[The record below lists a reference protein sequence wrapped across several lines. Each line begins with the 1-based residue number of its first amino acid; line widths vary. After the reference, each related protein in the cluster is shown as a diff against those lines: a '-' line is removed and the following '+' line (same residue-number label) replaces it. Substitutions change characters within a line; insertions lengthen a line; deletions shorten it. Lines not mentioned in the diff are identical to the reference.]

1 MDKLKRR
8 GILFVLS
15 SPSGAGKT
23 SIARYILDQD
33 KNIKLSV
40 SLTTRKKRKNE
51 KAGIDYDF
59 ISKDVFETKIKN
71 NFFLEWATVFGNYYG
86 TSREKV
92 KKTLQD
98 GNDVLFDID
107 WQGTQQLSDNK
118 DFDLVTIF
126 ILPPSKAVLEKRL
139 NNRAQD
145 SKIEVIK
152 RMSQASDEISHY
164 MEYNYIVINNNLED
178 ASNQVLSILKAERLK
193 RKRLINLNEFIT
205 FLRYKN
211 IS

>member
-71 NFFLEWATVFGNYYG
+71 NYFLEWATVFGNYYG

-92 KKTLQD
+92 QKTLQE

-126 ILPPSKAVLEKRL
+126 ILPPSKTVLEKRL

-205 FLRYKN
+205 FLR
-211 IS
+211 S

>member
-1 MDKLKRR
+1 MDNLKRR

-23 SIARYILDQD
+23 SIARYILDKD

-92 KKTLQD
+92 QKTLQE

-126 ILPPSKAVLEKRL
+126 ILPPSKTVLEKRL

-205 FLRYKN
+205 FLR
-211 IS
+211 S

>member
-1 MDKLKRR
+1 MDKLNRR

-23 SIARYILDQD
+23 SIARYILDKD

-51 KAGIDYDF
+51 KPGIDYDF
-59 ISKDVFETKIKN
+59 ISKDLFEKKIKN

-92 KKTLQD
+92 QKTLKD

-126 ILPPSKAVLEKRL
+126 ILPPSKTVLEKRL

-145 SKIEVIK
+145 SKIEVKK

-205 FLRYKN
+205 FLR
-211 IS
+211 S

>member
-23 SIARYILDQD
+23 SIARYILDKD

-59 ISKDVFETKIKN
+59 ISKDVFEKKIKN

-92 KKTLQD
+92 QKTLQD

-107 WQGTQQLSDNK
+107 WQGTQQLTDNK

-126 ILPPSKAVLEKRL
+126 ILPPSKTVLEKRL

-145 SKIEVIK
+145 SKIEVKK

-193 RKRLINLNEFIT
+193 RKRLVNLNEFIT
-205 FLRYKN
+205 FLR
-211 IS
+211 S

>member
-23 SIARYILDQD
+23 SIARYILDKD
-33 KNIKLSV
+33 KNIELSV

-92 KKTLQD
+92 QKTLQE

-126 ILPPSKAVLEKRL
+126 ILPPSKIILEKRL

-145 SKIEVIK
+145 SKIEVKK

-164 MEYNYIVINNNLED
+164 MEYNYIIINNNLED

-193 RKRLINLNEFIT
+193 RKRLINPK
-205 FLRYKN
+205 FLYL
-211 IS
+211 

>member
-23 SIARYILDQD
+23 SIARYILDKD

-59 ISKDVFETKIKN
+59 ISKDAFETKIKN

-92 KKTLQD
+92 QKTLQE

-118 DFDLVTIF
+118 DYDLVTIF
-126 ILPPSKAVLEKRL
+126 ILPPSKTVLEKRL

>member
-33 KNIKLSV
+33 NNIKLSI

-59 ISKDVFETKIKN
+59 ISKDGFETKIKN
-71 NFFLEWATVFGNYYG
+71 NYFLEWATVFGNYYG

-92 KKTLQD
+92 QKTLQE

-126 ILPPSKAVLEKRL
+126 ILPPSKTVLEKRL

-205 FLRYKN
+205 FLR
-211 IS
+211 S

>member
-23 SIARYILDQD
+23 SIARYILDKD

-71 NFFLEWATVFGNYYG
+71 NYFLEWATVFGNYYG

-92 KKTLQD
+92 QKTLQE

-126 ILPPSKAVLEKRL
+126 ILPPSKTVLEK

-164 MEYNYIVINNNLED
+164 MEYNYIVINNNLEE

-205 FLRYKN
+205 FLR
-211 IS
+211 S

>member
-23 SIARYILDQD
+23 SIARYILDKD

-92 KKTLQD
+92 QKTLQE

-126 ILPPSKAVLEKRL
+126 ILPPSKTVLEKRL

-164 MEYNYIVINNNLED
+164 MEYNYIVINNNLEE
-178 ASNQVLSILKAERLK
+178 ASNQVLIILKAERLK

-205 FLRYKN
+205 FLR
-211 IS
+211 S

>member
-23 SIARYILDQD
+23 SIARYILDKE

-40 SLTTRKKRKNE
+40 SLTTRKRRKNE
-51 KAGIDYDF
+51 KAGIDHDF

-71 NFFLEWATVFGNYYG
+71 NFFLEWAAVFGNYYG

-92 KKTLQD
+92 QKTLHE

-126 ILPPSKAVLEKRL
+126 ILPPSKTVLEKRL

-205 FLRYKN
+205 FLR
-211 IS
+211 S

>member
-23 SIARYILDQD
+23 SIARYILDKD

-92 KKTLQD
+92 QKTLQE

-126 ILPPSKAVLEKRL
+126 ILPPSKTVLEKRL

-164 MEYNYIVINNNLED
+164 MEYNYIVINNNLEE

-205 FLRYKN
+205 FLR
-211 IS
+211 

>member
-23 SIARYILDQD
+23 SIARYILDKD

-92 KKTLQD
+92 QKTLQE

-118 DFDLVTIF
+118 EFDLVTIF
-126 ILPPSKAVLEKRL
+126 ILPPSKTVLEKRL

-152 RMSQASDEISHY
+152 RMAQASDEISHY

-205 FLRYKN
+205 FLR
-211 IS
+211 S

>member
-23 SIARYILDQD
+23 SIARYILDKD

-40 SLTTRKKRKNE
+40 SLTTRKKE
-51 KAGIDYDF
+51 KKKKLVLIMILSQRMYL
-59 ISKDVFETKIKN
+59 KKKKKN

-92 KKTLQD
+92 QKTLQD

-126 ILPPSKAVLEKRL
+126 ILPPSKTVLEKRL

-205 FLRYKN
+205 FLR
-211 IS
+211 S

>member
-1 MDKLKRR
+1 MDKLNRR

-23 SIARYILDQD
+23 SIARYILDKD

-59 ISKDVFETKIKN
+59 ISKDLFETKIKN

-92 KKTLQD
+92 QKTLQD

-126 ILPPSKAVLEKRL
+126 ILPPSKTVLEKRL

-205 FLRYKN
+205 FLR
-211 IS
+211 S

>member
-71 NFFLEWATVFGNYYG
+71 NFFLEWATVFGHYYG

-92 KKTLQD
+92 QKTLQD

-107 WQGTQQLSDNK
+107 WQGPQQLSDNK

-126 ILPPSKAVLEKRL
+126 ILPPSKTVLEKRL

-178 ASNQVLSILKAERLK
+178 ASNQVLIILKAERLK

-205 FLRYKN
+205 FLR
-211 IS
+211 S

>member
-23 SIARYILDQD
+23 SIARYILDKD
-33 KNIKLSV
+33 NNIKLSV

-51 KAGIDYDF
+51 IAGVDYDY
-59 ISKDVFETKIKN
+59 ISKDLFEEKIKN

-92 KKTLQD
+92 QTTLQE

-118 DFDLVTIF
+118 GFELVTIF
-126 ILPPSKAVLEKRL
+126 ILPPSKTVLEKRL
-139 NNRAQD
+139 NSRAQD
-145 SKIEVIK
+145 SKIEVKK

-164 MEYNYIVINNNLED
+164 MEYDYIVINNNLED

-193 RKRLINLNEFIT
+193 RKRLVNLNEFIT
-205 FLRYKN
+205 FLR
-211 IS
+211 S

>member
-23 SIARYILDQD
+23 SIARYILDKD

-59 ISKDVFETKIKN
+59 ISKDLFETKIKN

-92 KKTLQD
+92 QKTLQD

-126 ILPPSKAVLEKRL
+126 ILPPSKTVLEKRL

-205 FLRYKN
+205 FLR
-211 IS
+211 S

>member
-92 KKTLQD
+92 QKTLQE

-126 ILPPSKAVLEKRL
+126 ILPPSKTVLEKRL

-164 MEYNYIVINNNLED
+164 MEYNYIVINNNLEE

-205 FLRYKN
+205 FLR
-211 IS
+211 S

>member
-23 SIARYILDQD
+23 SIARYILDKE

-92 KKTLQD
+92 QKTLQE

-126 ILPPSKAVLEKRL
+126 ILPPSKTALEKRL

-205 FLRYKN
+205 FLR
-211 IS
+211 S

>member
-23 SIARYILDQD
+23 SIARYILDKD

-92 KKTLQD
+92 QTTLQE

-118 DFDLVTIF
+118 GFELVTIF
-126 ILPPSKAVLEKRL
+126 ILPPSKTVLEKRL

-145 SKIEVIK
+145 SKIEVKK

-164 MEYNYIVINNNLED
+164 MEYDYIVINNNLED

-193 RKRLINLNEFIT
+193 RRRLINLNEFIT
-205 FLRYKN
+205 FLR
-211 IS
+211 S

>member
-23 SIARYILDQD
+23 SIARYILDKE

-71 NFFLEWATVFGNYYG
+71 NFFLEWAAVFGNYYG

-92 KKTLQD
+92 QKTLQE

-107 WQGTQQLSDNK
+107 WQGTQQLTDNK

-126 ILPPSKAVLEKRL
+126 ILPPSKTALEKRL

-205 FLRYKN
+205 FLR
-211 IS
+211 S

>member
-1 MDKLKRR
+1 MHKLKRR

-23 SIARYILDQD
+23 SIARYILDKD

-59 ISKDVFETKIKN
+59 ISKDLFETKIKN

-92 KKTLQD
+92 QKTLQK

-126 ILPPSKAVLEKRL
+126 ILPPSKNVLEKRL

-193 RKRLINLNEFIT
+193 RKRMINLNEFIT
-205 FLRYKN
+205 FLR
-211 IS
+211 S

>member
-23 SIARYILDQD
+23 SIARYILEKDN
-33 KNIKLSV
+33 NIKLSV

-51 KAGIDYDF
+51 IAGVDYDY
-59 ISKDVFETKIKN
+59 ISKDLFEEKIKN

-92 KKTLQD
+92 QTTLQE

-118 DFDLVTIF
+118 GFELVTIF
-126 ILPPSKAVLEKRL
+126 ILPPSKTVLEKRL

-145 SKIEVIK
+145 SKIEVKK

-205 FLRYKN
+205 FLR
-211 IS
+211 S

>member
-59 ISKDVFETKIKN
+59 ISKDAFETKIKN

-86 TSREKV
+86 TSREQV
-92 KKTLQD
+92 LKTLQEGD
-98 GNDVLFDID
+98 DVLFDID

-126 ILPPSKAVLEKRL
+126 ILPPSKTVLEKRL

-205 FLRYKN
+205 FLR
-211 IS
+211 S

>member
-23 SIARYILDQD
+23 SIARYILDKD

-92 KKTLQD
+92 QKTLQE

-126 ILPPSKAVLEKRL
+126 ILPPSKTVLEKRL

-164 MEYNYIVINNNLED
+164 MEYNYIVINNNLEE

-193 RKRLINLNEFIT
+193 RKRLINLNEFVT
-205 FLRYKN
+205 FLR
-211 IS
+211 S

>member
-23 SIARYILDQD
+23 SIARYILDKD

-40 SLTTRKKRKNE
+40 SLTTRKRRKNE

-92 KKTLQD
+92 QKTLQE

-126 ILPPSKAVLEKRL
+126 ILPPSKTVLEKRL

-164 MEYNYIVINNNLED
+164 MEYNYIVINNNLEE

-205 FLRYKN
+205 FLR
-211 IS
+211 S

>member
-23 SIARYILDQD
+23 SIARYILDKD

-59 ISKDVFETKIKN
+59 ISKNVFEKKIKN

-92 KKTLQD
+92 QKTLQE

-126 ILPPSKAVLEKRL
+126 ILPPSKTVLEKRL

-145 SKIEVIK
+145 SKIEVQK

-205 FLRYKN
+205 FLR
-211 IS
+211 S